1 MPDTPAPPS
10 RAPGAHRAPL
20 SRRGRLHA
28 VPATRPDRLEHGVE
42 SGRPLRIALIA
53 SSRYPIAEPFA
64 GGLESHVWQLTRS
77 LVARG
82 HDVTLFAGPGTDPGL
97 PVEHLEVRRLEISP
111 AARADVSMAP
121 EVFLEDHHAYLSL
134 MLELTGRRAHDFDL
148 VHNHAL
154 HYLPLAMAP
163 ALQVP
168 MVSTLHCPPT
178 PWLESALQSGGPTP
192 AHLVAVSEH
201 TAAAWRTAAGVRQQ
215 VGVVPNGVDLD
226 RWTAGPGG
234 GPLIWSGR
242 IVPEKG
248 THLAVQAALA
258 AGRELQI
265 AGPVVDRGYFERT
278 IAPFLGRG
286 VTHLGHLG
294 HPELA
299 RAVGQ
304 ASVALVTPCWDEP
317 YGLVVAEALACGT
330 PVVAFARGGIP
341 EVLTPACGRL
351 VPAGDVA
358 ALAEAIPQA
367 EQLSRTAARERA
379 RAHCS
384 VETMVDRYEQL
395 YESLAV
401 PAVATA

>member
-10 RAPGAHRAPL
+10 RAHRAPL

-28 VPATRPDRLEHGVE
+28 VPAARPDRSEHGADA
-42 SGRPLRIALIA
+42 GRQLRIALIA

-82 HDVTLFAGPGTDPGL
+82 HDVTLFAGPGSDPAL

-134 MLELTGRRAHDFDL
+134 MLELTGARAHDFDL

-163 ALQVP
+163 ALRVP

-201 TAAAWRTAAGVRQQ
+201 TAATWRTAAGVRQQ

-258 AGRELQI
+258 SGRELHI
-265 AGPVVDRGYFERT
+265 AGPVVDRAYYERT
-278 IAPFLGRG
+278 VAPFLGRG

-299 RAVGQ
+299 RAVGR

-351 VPAGDVA
+351 VPPGDVA

-367 EQLSRTAARERA
+367 EQLSRVAARERA

-384 VETMVDRYEQL
+384 VDTMVDRYEQL
-395 YESLAV
+395 YDSLAA

>member
-1 MPDTPAPPS
+1 MPEDLAPTL
-10 RAPGAHRAPL
+10 RGRTIG
-20 SRRGRLHA
+20 RRRSRLHA
-28 VPATRPDRLEHGVE
+28 VPPVPASPPVVADP
-42 SGRPLRIALIA
+42 GRRLRIALIG
-53 SSRYPIAEPFA
+53 SSRYPIGEPFA

-77 LVARG
+77 LTARG
-82 HDVTLFAGPGTDPGL
+82 HEVTLFAAPGSDPQL
-97 PVEHLEVRRLEISP
+97 PVERLAVRPLRISTT
-111 AARADVSMAP
+111 ARADVSMAP
-121 EVFLEDHHAYLSL
+121 EVFLEDHHAYLAL
-134 MLELTGRRAHDFDL
+134 MLELTGRRAQDFDI
-148 VHNHAL
+148 VHNHAT

-168 MVSTLHCPPT
+168 MVATLHCPPT
-178 PWLESALQSGGPTP
+178 PWLESALQSDGPTP
-192 AHLVAVSEH
+192 AHLVAVSGH
-201 TAAAWRTAAGVRQQ
+201 TAAAWQGSPAVGQR

-226 RWTAGPGG
+226 RWVAGPGG

-265 AGPVVDRGYFERT
+265 AGPVVDRGYFDRT

-286 VTHLGHLG
+286 VTHLGHLD

-299 RAVGQ
+299 AAVGR

-341 EVLTPACGRL
+341 EILTPQCGRL

-358 ALAEAIPQA
+358 ALAAAIPEA
-367 EQLSRTAARERA
+367 ERLSRAAARERA

-384 VETMVDRYEQL
+384 VDTMVDRYEQL
-395 YESLAV
+395 YGSLVSA
-401 PAVATA
+401 AVATA

>member
-1 MPDTPAPPS
+1 MPENRSPVSVARS
-10 RAPGAHRAPL
+10 GH
-20 SRRGRLHA
+20 RRGRLRA
-28 VPATRPDRLEHGVE
+28 VPTVE
-42 SGRPLRIALIA
+42 AERAADPGRRLRIALIA

-82 HDVTLFAGPGTDPGL
+82 HDVTLFAGPGTDPAL
-97 PVEHLEVRRLEISP
+97 PVERLPVRGIEVSP

-121 EVFLEDHHAYLSL
+121 EVFLEDHHAYLAL
-134 MLELTGRRAHDFDL
+134 MMELTGRRALDFDL

-154 HYLPLAMAP
+154 HYLPVAMAP

-168 MVSTLHCPPT
+168 MISTLHCPPT
-178 PWLESALQSGGPTP
+178 PWLESALQSAGPSP
-192 AHLVAVSEH
+192 VHLVAVSEH
-201 TAAAWRTAAGVRQQ
+201 TAAAWRATDAVRQP
-215 VGVVPNGVDLD
+215 VGVVPNGVDLT
-226 RWTAGPGG
+226 RWVAGPGG

-265 AGPVVDRGYFERT
+265 AGPVVDRGYFDRT

-286 VTHLGHLG
+286 VTHLGHLD

-299 RAVGQ
+299 AAVGR
-304 ASVALVTPCWDEP
+304 ASAALVTPCWDEP

-341 EVLTPACGRL
+341 EILTPACGRL

-358 ALAEAIPQA
+358 ALAAAIPQA
-367 EQLSRTAARERA
+367 EGLSRTAARDRA

-384 VETMVDRYEQL
+384 VETMVTRYEQH
-395 YESLAV
+395 YDSLVTA
-401 PAVATA
+401 AVASA